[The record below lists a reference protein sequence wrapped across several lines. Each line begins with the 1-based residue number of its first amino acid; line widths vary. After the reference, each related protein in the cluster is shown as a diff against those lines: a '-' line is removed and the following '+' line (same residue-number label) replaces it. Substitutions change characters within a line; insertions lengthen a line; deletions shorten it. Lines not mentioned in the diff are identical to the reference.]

1 MGVALKVQD
10 GAGTCWH
17 RFRQNLIMKPKLIL
31 QKFLLVN
38 NNEKHRTKVTRP
50 MVPITAGL
58 LKDANIDA
66 LKEFAESIWKV
77 TYSHI
82 LSPGQIRYM
91 LDRLYHPDLLREQ
104 VTSGNPLFGAYS
116 GEQLVGFAHV
126 FVEGHQSRLDKLYV
140 ETLFQG
146 SGIGRKL
153 VDQAVTF
160 AIESDCSLMT
170 LRVNRNNVNAVAA
183 YEKLGFGIVATHKKD
198 IGGGYVM
205 DDYLMLMDLVP
216 QD

>member
-1 MGVALKVQD
+1 
-10 GAGTCWH
+10 
-17 RFRQNLIMKPKLIL
+17 
-31 QKFLLVN
+31 
-38 NNEKHRTKVTRP
+38 
-50 MVPITAGL
+50 MVPITVGL

-66 LKEFAESIWKV
+66 LKELAESIWNV
-77 TYSHI
+77 TYSNI
-82 LSPGQIRYM
+82 ISAGQIRYM

-104 VTSGNPLFGAYS
+104 VSSGNPLFGAYS
-116 GEQLVGFAHV
+116 GEHLVGYAHL

-140 ETLFQG
+140 DTLHQG
-146 SGIGRKL
+146 NGIGRNL
-153 VDQAVTF
+153 VDHAIRF
-160 AIESDCSLMT
+160 AIGSDCSLMT

-183 YEKLGFGIVATHKKD
+183 YEQLGFGIVATHKKD